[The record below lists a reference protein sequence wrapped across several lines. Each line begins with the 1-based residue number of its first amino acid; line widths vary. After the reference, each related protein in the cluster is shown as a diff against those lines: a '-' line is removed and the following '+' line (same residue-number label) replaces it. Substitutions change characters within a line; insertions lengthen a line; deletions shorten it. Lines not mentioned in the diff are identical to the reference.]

1 MKQQILT
8 IAVASALLQ
17 LAGCSST
24 SSTNSTTSAGSGI
37 APGSSATT
45 AISEQRVATSEF
57 KRQGVKIIYTLTGG
71 LEAIESTGYAPVWG
85 NSENALREAY
95 RVAELEAK
103 KSLNDFIN
111 RETMSSTV
119 SVKMISQNLEHAR
132 DQKTNRFS
140 SNLTGTPDQ
149 LMAIDEAVDR
159 EKNVQNTR
167 DENTAVRNDALRIA
181 NTVTTT
187 ITNSNQ
193 GILGGLYLVDGQA
206 VNNGRTVRV
215 VMRWDRKHV
224 EIRSQIREMM
234 MR

>member
-8 IAVASALLQ
+8 ATAALALLQ
-17 LAGCSST
+17 LTACGSTGSSPGT
-24 SSTNSTTSAGSGI
+24 QTGI
-37 APGSSATT
+37 MPGSTATT
-45 AISEQRVATSEF
+45 AISEQRVAISDF
-57 KRQGVKIIYTLTGG
+57 KRQGVRVFYTLTGG
-71 LEAIESTGYAPVWG
+71 LEAVESTGYAPVWG
-85 NSENALREAY
+85 NSENAVREAY

-132 DQKTNRFS
+132 DQKTNRFN
-140 SNLTGTPDQ
+140 SNLTGSSDQ
-149 LMAIDEAVDR
+149 LVAVDEIVDR
-159 EKNVQNTR
+159 EKNVQTTR
-167 DENTAVRNDALRIA
+167 DENTAVRNDALKIS

-187 ITNSNQ
+187 ITNSNR

-206 VNNGRTVRV
+206 VNDGRTIRV

-224 EIRSQIREMM
+224 EVRNQIRELM